1 MRRQQLK
8 RWQSAAVGEISQTA
22 EEDKEDQL
30 RNNIL
35 EADFN
40 PKVLLHRLDVQ
51 QMLMVKEEAPV
62 NHRPCA
68 DLHDLKPYH
77 IKKEQE
83 EVYISL
89 GGGQLNGKE
98 EIDAIRF
105 SANATP
111 IKSED
116 DKQSPLLSQLYQD
129 KIKGEELP
137 EEMDREESI
146 MIQDHRH
153 GSISLETK
161 KDEDDVDV
169 EHPVSELKHWKE
181 SRDPESDGNINKPF
195 SSSEFAEKF
204 VHGRFLQKEMIN
216 SEKGSLGSQYSEK
229 CVVDEKNVKS
239 PRKVQT
245 GVNFTCEDCGKTFAR
260 KQSLNTHKVIHT
272 GQKPFCCDL
281 CGQRFTQKAHLK
293 DHMRTHTGQ
302 KPFCCDLCEKRFT
315 RKGNL
320 NSHMKIHTGQ
330 KPFCCNLCGNR
341 FTGKGNL
348 NSHMRIHTGQKPFCC
363 DLCGKRFS
371 VKESLNKHV
380 IIHTGQKP
388 FSCDLCGQRFTQKAH
403 LKGHMTIH
411 TGLKPF
417 CCDLCGK
424 RFNGKGNLKS
434 HIRIHTG
441 LKPFCCDLC
450 GKRFTVKGSLNKH
463 MIIHTGQKP
472 FCCDL
477 CGKRFSFKGDLNAHA
492 RIHTGLKP
500 FCCDLCGKCFTEKRG
515 FNRHMTIHTGQ
526 KPFCGDLCGQRF
538 SRKQHLNRHMKTHTG
553 GKITEV

>member
-51 QMLMVKEEAPV
+51 QMPMVKEEAPV

-77 IKKEQE
+77 IKEEQE

-146 MIQDHRH
+146 RIQDHRH

-204 VHGRFLQKEMIN
+204 VHGCFLQKEMIN
-216 SEKGSLGSQYSEK
+216 SETGSLGSQYSEK

-260 KQSLNTHKVIHT
+260 KQSLNTHKI
-272 GQKPFCCDL
+272 
-281 CGQRFTQKAHLK
+281 
-293 DHMRTHTGQ
+293 
-302 KPFCCDLCEKRFT
+302 
-315 RKGNL
+315 
-320 NSHMKIHTGQ
+320 
-330 KPFCCNLCGNR
+330 
-341 FTGKGNL
+341 
-348 NSHMRIHTGQKPFCC
+348 IHTGQKPFCC
-363 DLCGKRFS
+363 DLCGKRFTLKGRLKRHMIIHTGQKPFS
-371 VKESLNKHV
+371 CDLCGKRFTLKGRLKRHT

-388 FSCDLCGQRFTQKAH
+388 FSCDLCGQRFTLKAT
-403 LKGHMTIH
+403 LKRHMTIH
-411 TGLKPF
+411 TGQKLF
-417 CCDLCGK
+417 CCDLCGQ
-424 RFNGKGNLKS
+424 RFTLKGTLKS
-434 HIRIHTG
+434 HMIIHTG
-441 LKPFCCDLC
+441 QKPFFCEVC
-450 GKRFTVKGSLNKH
+450 GKRFTLKGSLNRH

-472 FCCDL
+472 FCCGL
-477 CGKRFSFKGDLNAHA
+477 CGKRF
-492 RIHTGLKP
+492 
-500 FCCDLCGKCFTEKRG
+500 TEERSL
-515 FNRHMTIHTGQ
+515 NRHMIIHTGQ
-526 KPFCGDLCGQRF
+526 KPFCCDLCGQRF
-538 SRKQHLNRHMKTHTG
+538 SRKQHLNRHMKIHTG